1 LRPLGTLVAIGY
13 AGGLWPELQPAQL
26 VGRNVGVQ
34 GVYIG
39 RLLRHA
45 PEVIAACTRELL
57 ELWSAGSIRPVV
69 GAELP
74 LADVEDAHALVES
87 RRSVG
92 KVVLLP

>member
-1 LRPLGTLVAIGY
+1 
-13 AGGLWPELQPAQL
+13 
-26 VGRNVGVQ
+26 VQ

-45 PEVIAACTRELL
+45 PEVIATCTRELL

-74 LADVEDAHALVES
+74 LADVEEAHELVES